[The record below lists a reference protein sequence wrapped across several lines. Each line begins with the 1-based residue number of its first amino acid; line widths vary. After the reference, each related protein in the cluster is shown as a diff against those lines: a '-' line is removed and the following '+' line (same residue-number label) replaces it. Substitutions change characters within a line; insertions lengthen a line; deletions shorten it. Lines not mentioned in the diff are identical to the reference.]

1 MMNLSAPLPALA
13 SASAYRKWTC
23 AVCDYVYDEATG
35 DPDHGLA
42 PGTRY
47 GDIPDDWS
55 CPDCGVT
62 KADFY
67 CFDD

>member
-1 MMNLSAPLPALA
+1 MMNLSAAV
-13 SASAYRKWTC
+13 SAPES
-23 AVCDYVYDEATG
+23 V
-35 DPDHGLA
+35 
-42 PGTRY
+42 
-47 GDIPDDWS
+47 PDDWN

>member
-1 MMNLSAPLPALA
+1 MMNLAATAPATA
-13 SASAYRKWTC
+13 TSFRKWTC
-23 AVCDYVYDEATG
+23 AVCDYVYDEALG

-42 PGTRY
+42 AGTRFE
-47 GDIPDDWS
+47 DIPEDWS

>member
-1 MMNLSAPLPALA
+1 MMNLSTNQTAPETSPGF
-13 SASAYRKWTC
+13 RKWTC

-35 DPDHGLA
+35 DPEHGLA

-47 GDIPDDWS
+47 ADIPDDWS

>member
-1 MMNLSAPLPALA
+1 MNLSSPQPIPESPALF
-13 SASAYRKWTC
+13 RKWTC
-23 AVCDYVYDEATG
+23 TVCDYVYDEALG
-35 DPDHGLA
+35 DPNHGLP

-47 GDIPDDWS
+47 EAIPDNWS

-67 CFDD
+67 CFNE

>member
-1 MMNLSAPLPALA
+1 MMNLAASPSAPE
-13 SASAYRKWTC
+13 SAPVYRRWTC
-23 AVCDYVYDEATG
+23 AVCDYVYDEAAG
-35 DPDHGLA
+35 DSEHGLA

-47 GDIPDDWS
+47 ADIPADWS

>member
-1 MMNLSAPLPALA
+1 MMNLSAAVSTPESAPAF
-13 SASAYRKWTC
+13 RKWTC
-23 AVCDYVYDEATG
+23 AVCDYVYDEAAG

-47 GDIPDDWS
+47 EAIPDDWS

>member
-1 MMNLSAPLPALA
+1 MNQ
-13 SASAYRKWTC
+13 SASVATAETPAFRKWNC
-23 AVCDYVYDEATG
+23 AVCDYIYDEALG
-35 DPDHGLA
+35 DPEHGLA

-47 GDIPDDWS
+47 EAIPDDWS

-62 KADFY
+62 KTDFY

>member
-1 MMNLSAPLPALA
+1 
-13 SASAYRKWTC
+13 
-23 AVCDYVYDEATG
+23 VYDEALG
-35 DPDHGLA
+35 DADHGLP

-47 GDIPDDWS
+47 EAIPDDWS

-62 KADFY
+62 KTDFY

>member
-1 MMNLSAPLPALA
+1 MNLSTPSNARSDAPAQF
-13 SASAYRKWTC
+13 RKWIC
-23 AVCDYVYDEATG
+23 AMCDYVYDEEVG
-35 DPDHGLA
+35 DPEHGLA

-47 GDIPDDWS
+47 ADIPEDWS

-67 CFDD
+67 SFDD

>member
-1 MMNLSAPLPALA
+1 MMNLTAATPAAESTSAF
-13 SASAYRKWTC
+13 RKWTC

-47 GDIPDDWS
+47 ADIPDDWS

>member
-1 MMNLSAPLPALA
+1 MEAAMPDGED
-13 SASAYRKWTC
+13 
-23 AVCDYVYDEATG
+23 DYVYDEALG

-42 PGTRY
+42 PGTRFE
-47 GDIPDDWS
+47 DISEDWN

>member
-1 MMNLSAPLPALA
+1 MMNLSTDQTALETHTGF
-13 SASAYRKWTC
+13 RKWTC
-23 AVCDYVYDEATG
+23 AVCDYVYDEAAG

-47 GDIPDDWS
+47 AEIPDDWS

>member
-1 MMNLSAPLPALA
+1 MNLAASHTTPE

-35 DPDHGLA
+35 DPEHGLA

-47 GDIPDDWS
+47 VDIPDGWS

>member
-1 MMNLSAPLPALA
+1 MMNIAAVANTEAVPAF
-13 SASAYRKWTC
+13 RKWTC
-23 AVCDYVYDEATG
+23 AVCDYVYYEALG

-47 GDIPDDWS
+47 ESIPEDWH

>member
-1 MMNLSAPLPALA
+1 MMNLSIASPTSESSPAF
-13 SASAYRKWTC
+13 RKWTC
-23 AVCDYVYDEATG
+23 AVCDYVYDEAAG
-35 DPDHGLA
+35 DSDHGLA

-47 GDIPDDWS
+47 ADIPDDWS

>member
-1 MMNLSAPLPALA
+1 MMNLATPQTAPESAPAT
-13 SASAYRKWTC
+13 RQWTC
-23 AVCDYVYDEATG
+23 AVCDYVYDEALG
-35 DPDHGLA
+35 DPAHGLA

-47 GDIPDDWS
+47 ADIPDDWS

>member
-1 MMNLSAPLPALA
+1 MTASAAALA
-13 SASAYRKWTC
+13 PEFALAYRKWTC
-23 AVCDYVYDEATG
+23 AVCDYVYDEETG
-35 DPDHGLA
+35 DPDHGLV

-47 GDIPDDWS
+47 EDIPDDWS

>member
-1 MMNLSAPLPALA
+1 MMNLSTPNAKIDSAPPF
-13 SASAYRKWTC
+13 RKWVC
-23 AVCDYVYDEATG
+23 AMCDYVYDEAAG
-35 DPDHGLA
+35 DPAHGLA

-47 GDIPDDWS
+47 ADIPEDWS

-67 CFDD
+67 SFDD